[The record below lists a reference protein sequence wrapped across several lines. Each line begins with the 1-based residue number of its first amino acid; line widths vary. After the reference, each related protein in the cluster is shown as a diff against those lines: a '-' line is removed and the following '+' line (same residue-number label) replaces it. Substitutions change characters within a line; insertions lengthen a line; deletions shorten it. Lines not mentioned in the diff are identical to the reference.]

1 MIATDF
7 LYSIQHR
14 GKWIGNRS
22 QFESLP
28 VEDYIDDRNM
38 MSTARR
44 DLVYPDWTLKG
55 LDSV

>member
-1 MIATDF
+1 MAAEF
-7 LYSIQHR
+7 WYSIQYR

-38 MSTARR
+38 MSTPRR
-44 DLVYPDWTLKG
+44 DLVYPEWTLKG